1 MGLYYRYAVIF
12 QVIIDIYWSDSEI
25 LCRRLMYSLLEVSI
39 KPQHLMKKKI
49 VKNIY
54 LKNEKLKVERYDI
67 LIVKIIQ

>member
-49 VKNIY
+49 VKNI
-54 LKNEKLKVERYDI
+54 
-67 LIVKIIQ
+67 

>member
-1 MGLYYRYAVIF
+1 MYTLWHSAVFYMGLYYRYAVIF

-54 LKNEKLKVERYDI
+54 KMKN
-67 LIVKIIQ
+67 